1 MRQNTFLQLEEKK
14 EEEIDMLSQC
24 LQGKERHEDKEEEE
38 EIEMLSQCLQDKEE
52 EEIEMLN
59 QCLQDRGS
67 RR

>member
-1 MRQNTFLQLEEKK
+1 
-14 EEEIDMLSQC
+14 MLSQC
-24 LQGKERHEDKEEEE
+24 LQGKERHE
-38 EIEMLSQCLQDKEE
+38 DKEE

>member
-1 MRQNTFLQLEEKK
+1 
-14 EEEIDMLSQC
+14 MLNQC
-24 LQGKERHEDKEEEE
+24 LQGKERHEDKKEEE

-59 QCLQDRGS
+59 QCLPDRGS